1 MAIAGQTGRVH
12 GGRQAAYTAR
22 NRAALILA
30 AQEVL
35 ADIGL
40 DATIEQLAAHA
51 QVSPRTIYNYFETK
65 DALLSLAF
73 EQIWQEGVHWAYDGR
88 PPGEDFQTVMTTARR
103 LFRIRNVRPLLARVL
118 RNTMKNPAFAIDL
131 AWSAGA
137 SAFTRAAQTSGIS
150 VADAERRLYLFAQ
163 CYAGILQGLF
173 VSEELSPEDADVL
186 LGISLS
192 LFEVPRAQAEKLT
205 SAPLVLPA
213 G

>member
-1 MAIAGQTGRVH
+1 MAAAEKTERDH

-51 QVSPRTIYNYFETK
+51 QVSPRTIYNYFDTK

-73 EQIWQEGVHWAYDGR
+73 EQIWQDGLDWAYDGQPR
-88 PPGEDFQTVMTTARR
+88 ESLQIMLDVARK
-103 LFRIRNVRPLLARVL
+103 LFRISLARPLLAKVL
-118 RNTMKNPAFAIDL
+118 KNTMTNPSFAI
-131 AWSAGA
+131 A
-137 SAFTRAAQTSGIS
+137 SAWNESFSAFDLVAKAEGLDSPEIEKRA
-150 VADAERRLYLFAQ
+150 YLFAH
-163 CYAGILQGLF
+163 CYAGILQGIF
-173 VSEELSPEDADVL
+173 VTGQVSPEEADVL
-186 LGISLS
+186 LGMSLTI
-192 LFEVPRAQAEKLT
+192 LDLPRAQAEALT
-205 SAPLVLPA
+205 SGPLVLPA